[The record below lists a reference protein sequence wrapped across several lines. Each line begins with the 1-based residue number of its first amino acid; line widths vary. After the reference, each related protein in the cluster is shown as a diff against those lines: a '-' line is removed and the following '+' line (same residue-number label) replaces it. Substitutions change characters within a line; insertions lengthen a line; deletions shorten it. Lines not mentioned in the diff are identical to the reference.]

1 MQGQTIERGSRLGY
15 SICLVNFKKTTLP
28 NGLRIIT
35 VPTKG
40 NPSVM
45 VLVVVETGS
54 NYETKSQNGL
64 SHFLEHMCFKG
75 TTKRPKASLIAK
87 ELDGLGAQNNAFTSN
102 ELTGYYAKA
111 AKKHFSKLFEIISDL
126 YLNPILPAEDL
137 EKERG
142 VILEEISM
150 YEDLPQRKVWD
161 VLSKLMHGDIPAGR
175 SILGPRE
182 NIKKF
187 NRLDFVEYR
196 SKHYVASKTIV
207 IVAGDV
213 SEQVVL
219 KEVKKNFKDIPK
231 AKKISKPAVKEKQ
244 KLPGLAIHKKKTD
257 QTHMVMAFRAYGAED
272 KRIPALTIL
281 AEILG
286 KGMSS
291 RLFTKLRDEMGA
303 CYYVRAGHDEYTD
316 HGTLAISTGINVS
329 RTKEVVKVLL
339 DECGKLSR
347 IPVSDKEL
355 EKAKEHNIGHLYMNL
370 ETTDS
375 LAEFYAGQE
384 VSAGKLKK
392 PQELEKEIRKVTAK
406 DVMKVAKDI
415 FRNNK
420 LNLAIVGSISHPKA
434 IKKVLSLK

>member
-1 MQGQTIERGSRLGY
+1 M
-15 SICLVNFKKTTLP
+15 NFKKTTLS
-28 NGLRIIT
+28 NGLRVIT

-45 VLVVVETGS
+45 VLVIVETGS
-54 NYETKSQNGL
+54 NYETKAQNGL

-87 ELDGLGAQNNAFTSN
+87 ELDNLGAQNNAFTSN

-111 AKKHFSKLFEIISDL
+111 ALKHFPKLFEIISDL
-126 YLNPILPAEDL
+126 YLNPTLPAEDL

-142 VILEEISM
+142 VILQEISM
-150 YEDLPQRKVWD
+150 YEDLPQRKVWE
-161 VLSKLMHGDIPAGR
+161 VLSRLMYGDTPAGR
-175 SILGPRE
+175 PIIGPRE
-182 NIKKF
+182 NIKNF
-187 NRLDFVEYR
+187 TRQNFVDYR
-196 SKHYVASKTIV
+196 SRHYVASKTIV

-213 SEQVVL
+213 NEQTVL
-219 KEVKKNFKDIPK
+219 KETKKYFKYIPK
-231 AKKISKPAVKEKQ
+231 DKKIPKPAVKEKQ
-244 KLPGLAIHKKKTD
+244 KSPRLLIHKKKTD
-257 QTHMVMAFRAYGAED
+257 QTHMVMAFHAYNAKD
-272 KRIPALTIL
+272 KRIPALIVL

-316 HGTLAISTGINVS
+316 HGTFTISTGVNVS
-329 RTKEVVKVLL
+329 RIKEVLKVLL
-339 DECGKLSR
+339 EECDKLTKVL
-347 IPVSDKEL
+347 VSDKEL
-355 EKAKEHNIGHLYMNL
+355 QKSKEHNIGHLYMGL

-384 VSAGKLKK
+384 VSTGKLKK

-406 DVMKVAKDI
+406 DVMRVAKDV
-415 FRNNK
+415 FKDEK
-420 LNLAIVGSISHPKA
+420 LNLAIVGDVPNHKT
-434 IKKVLSLK
+434 IKKILSLK